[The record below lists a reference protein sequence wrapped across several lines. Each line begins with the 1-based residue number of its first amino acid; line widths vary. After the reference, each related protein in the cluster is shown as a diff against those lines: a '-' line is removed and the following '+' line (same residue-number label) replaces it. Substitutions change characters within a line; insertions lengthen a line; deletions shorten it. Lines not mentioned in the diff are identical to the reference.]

1 MMFSKTATPG
11 YTPMPPGEQRQ
22 MKYFYFFKYQDNT
35 TKKKTGNSSQSSPYE
50 KTIALLSHE
59 DRIIQ
64 KNLKILLSMTENLEQ
79 YEFSVRNKNNAL
91 DILNVIEQTIE
102 KVKAQKKYSQNNY
115 DWSGTL
121 ISLSIKNRFMK
132 NKANPHAEF

>member
-1 MMFSKTATPG
+1 MT
-11 YTPMPPGEQRQ
+11 PGEQKP

-35 TKKKTGNSSQSSPYE
+35 AKKKSAASQSSPYE
-50 KTIALLSHE
+50 KAISQLSHE
-59 DRIIQ
+59 DRVIQ

-102 KVKAQKKYSQNNY
+102 KVKA
-115 DWSGTL
+115 
-121 ISLSIKNRFMK
+121 
-132 NKANPHAEF
+132 